1 MARAL
6 SLFWQTLREIFD
18 EAAYERYLRRQR
30 VCSSAKAYGEFE
42 RQLRVRRE
50 RRPKCC

>member
-18 EAAYERYLRRQR
+18 EAAYERYLRRQG
-30 VCSSAKAYGEFE
+30 VPSSSKAYEEFQ
-42 RQLRVRRE
+42 RQLGVRRE